1 MNVAEIA
8 QKLTEWIRDQVA
20 ASGTKGIVLGLS
32 GGIDSAVVAALAQR
46 ACGTNV
52 LGLIMPCHSDPQD
65 AADAHLV
72 ADALKI
78 ETKTVDLGAAYDR
91 MLSVMGET
99 SGERSLALANIKP
112 RLRMITNYYHAQKL
126 GYLVAGT
133 GNRSELTIG
142 YFTKHGDS
150 GCDLLPIGGLV
161 KQQVWELAEYL
172 AIPEKIIA
180 KAPSAGLWP
189 DQTDEGEMGLTYAE
203 LDHYILTGEADPVSQ
218 ARIEQMKSRSAHKR
232 KMPPIAEL

>member
-1 MNVAEIA
+1 MKTAEIA
-8 QKLTEWIRDQVA
+8 EKLTDWIRQRLS
-20 ASGTKGIVLGLS
+20 ASGTKGVVLGLS

-46 ACGTNV
+46 ACGNNV

-65 AADAHLV
+65 AADAGLV
-72 ADALKI
+72 AEALNL
-78 ETKTVDLGAAYDR
+78 ETKTIDLTQAYDS
-91 MLSVMGET
+91 LLLALGEP

-112 RLRMITNYYHAQKL
+112 RLRMITNYFHAQKL

-150 GCDLLPIGGLV
+150 GCDILPIGGLV
-161 KQQVWELAEYL
+161 KHQVWDLARYL
-172 AIPEKIIA
+172 DIPDKIID

-189 DQTDEGEMGLTYAE
+189 DQTDEGEMGLSYTE
-203 LDHYILTGEADPVSQ
+203 LDSYILTGEASPSSQ
-218 ARIEQMKSRSAHKR
+218 AKIEQMRAKSAHKR
-232 KMPPIAEL
+232 AMPPVADI

>member
-1 MNVAEIA
+1 MNTAEIA
-8 QKLTEWIRDQVA
+8 EKLIDWIGQRLS
-20 ASGTKGIVLGLS
+20 ASGTKGVVLGLS

-46 ACGTNV
+46 ACGNNV

-65 AADAHLV
+65 AADAGLV
-72 ADALKI
+72 AEALNLD
-78 ETKTVDLGAAYDR
+78 TKTIDLTQAYDSLL
-91 MLSVMGET
+91 MALGET

-150 GCDLLPIGGLV
+150 GCDILPIGGLV
-161 KQQVWELAEYL
+161 KHQVWDLARYL
-172 AIPEKIIA
+172 DIPDKIID

-189 DQTDEGEMGLTYAE
+189 DQTDEGEMGLSYAE
-203 LDHYILTGEADPVSQ
+203 LDSYILTGEASPSSQ
-218 ARIEQMKSRSAHKR
+218 VKIEQMRAKSAHKR
-232 KMPPIAEL
+232 AMPPVADI